1 MICFKVFL
9 AKFSR
14 FDGIFSQLVNRLG
27 KIFFCK
33 RLESL
38 DFVGKRQQEKIV
50 LEKLEFG

>member
-9 AKFSR
+9 AKFNR

-33 RLESL
+33 KLESL
-38 DFVGKRQQEKIV
+38 DFVGKRQQEKFV
-50 LEKLEFG
+50 LDKLEYG

>member
-1 MICFKVFL
+1 VFL

-33 RLESL
+33 KLESL
-38 DFVGKRQQEKIV
+38 DFVGKRQQEKFV
-50 LEKLEFG
+50 LD